1 MSAIVSCR
9 TAALGGH
16 HPACEDCGHTHIANV
31 SATMSSKRQV
41 DDSEVCNDV
50 TAMLGELGAELD
62 HSHGGRLQIHLNGQ
76 ALTLTHPNHSLTPD
90 QVRQVRKL
98 LESAGIDPAAYPA

>member
-1 MSAIVSCR
+1 LNHRHRKVLQGVFA
-9 TAALGGH
+9 
-16 HPACEDCGHTHIANV
+16 HPV
-31 SATMSSKRQV
+31 SANLHV
-41 DDSEVCNDV
+41 PDV